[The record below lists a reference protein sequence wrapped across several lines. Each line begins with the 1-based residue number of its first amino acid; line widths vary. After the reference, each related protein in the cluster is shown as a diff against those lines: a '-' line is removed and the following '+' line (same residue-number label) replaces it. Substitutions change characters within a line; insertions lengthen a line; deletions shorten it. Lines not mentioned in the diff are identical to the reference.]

1 MDVAVGASES
11 LFSTSFIIDK
21 LPLYDVH
28 KNLYFLVGIQFI
40 KIKTSQ
46 EKSLKSPKVP
56 LDD

>member
-21 LPLYDVH
+21 QPLYNAH
-28 KNLYFLVGIQFI
+28 KTLYFLVGIQFI

-46 EKSLKSPKVP
+46 EKSLESLKVP